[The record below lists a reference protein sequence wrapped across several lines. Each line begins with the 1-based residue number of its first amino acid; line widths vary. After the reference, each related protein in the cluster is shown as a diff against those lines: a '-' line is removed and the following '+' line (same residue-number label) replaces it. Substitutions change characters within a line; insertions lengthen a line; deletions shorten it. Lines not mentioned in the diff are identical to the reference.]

1 MTERAEDR
9 LENGETAFVDL
20 KRRVIHAEDRLSEIK
35 SELRELNAS
44 VRELNTTIANMGK
57 PHYQTWTAF
66 AGLFCTVSAA
76 VWWLAVTP
84 LNDRLKTL
92 ENVAATAVS
101 RDVLVEKWAQTDKEF
116 QRIENEIAARAT
128 KDDLNRLIIETDRRL
143 PRAKEK

>member
-1 MTERAEDR
+1 MPERAEDQ
-9 LENGETAFVDL
+9 LANGDTAFVDL

-35 SELRELNAS
+35 SELRELSAS
-44 VRELNTTIANMGK
+44 VRELNTTIASMGK

-76 VWWLAVTP
+76 VWWLAITP
-84 LNDRLKTL
+84 INDRVKWL
-92 ENVAATAVS
+92 ETSSVPKE
-101 RDVLVEKWAQTDKEF
+101 VLVEKWAQNDREF